1 MLVPLNKNS
10 NGVVS
15 MARPAPIGETGGS
28 LPNPRLLI
36 VDDIADNR
44 TILARRF
51 QRRNFDVIEADC
63 GERALALIDADS
75 FDVVLLDVIMP
86 DMSGLEVLR
95 KIRAT
100 HSGAELPVIMVTAN
114 NTSTDIVGAL
124 EVGANDYV
132 AKPVDFAVALARV
145 NVQVERKR
153 ASEAL
158 ARAYEALNQTNEQ
171 LEQRVAERTAQLSEI
186 NHQLKSEIA
195 SREISEARSQ
205 YLAFH
210 DALTGLGN
218 RMLFREELQK
228 ALTDARLT
236 GQRLAILFIDLDGFK
251 NVNDTLGHSIGDALL
266 KALSVRM
273 RDNLPEDVK
282 IARLGGDE
290 FAVMQAPSDRV
301 DHAISLANA
310 IIEIVNQPC
319 RIDNHTLLV
328 SASIGIAVSNRG
340 DDSVENLLKC
350 ADLAMYRA
358 KADGRGSAGPGTFR
372 MFDPQMDVAAQE
384 ALRMKSEM
392 RQALMSGGFELHYQ
406 PLVSMET
413 RQVTGFEALLRWPH
427 EDRGMISPAEFIP
440 VAEDTGLIVQLGE
453 WVLREACSEAMNW
466 PDHIRI
472 AVNLSPVQFCRGNLV
487 SVVVNALAATGLTPS
502 RLELEI
508 TEAVLLDRTERNVQ
522 ILQQLRELGVRISMD
537 DFGTGFSSLS
547 YLRSF
552 PFDKIKIDQ
561 SFVENLSNDGRSQT
575 IVSAIAGLGLSF
587 GMSTAAEGVE
597 TEEQMECL
605 GIKGCTEVQGRF
617 YSMPVPAS
625 KVSALLDSINES

>member
-1 MLVPLNKNS
+1 LNPAQKPAAS
-10 NGVVS
+10 VVS
-15 MARPAPIGETGGS
+15 LARPAPIGEGRIEG
-28 LPNPRLLI
+28 PNPRILI

-44 TILARRF
+44 IILARRF
-51 QRRNFDVIEADC
+51 QRRNFDVVEADC
-63 GERALALIDADS
+63 GTQALEILKREA

-95 KIRAT
+95 KIRAA
-100 HSGAELPVIMVTAN
+100 HSSATLPVIMVTAN
-114 NTSTDIVGAL
+114 NTSTDVVGAL

-153 ASEAL
+153 ANEAL
-158 ARAYEALNQTNEQ
+158 ASAYDALNQTNER
-171 LEQRVAERTAQLSEI
+171 LEQRVIERTAQLSEI
-186 NHQLKSEIA
+186 NQQLKNEIA
-195 SREISEARSQ
+195 SREVSEARSQ

-218 RMLFREELQK
+218 RMLFREELQN
-228 ALTDARLT
+228 ALKVSQLT
-236 GQRLAILFIDLDGFK
+236 KEKLAILFIDLDGFK

-266 KALSVRM
+266 KALSVRI
-273 RDNLPEDVK
+273 RDNLPENVL

-290 FAVMQAPSDRV
+290 FAVMQSPSNKPEQ
-301 DHAISLANA
+301 AISLANK
-310 IIEIVNQPC
+310 IVEIVNKPC
-319 RIDNHTLLV
+319 RIDNHNLLV
-328 SASIGIAVSNRG
+328 SASIGIAVSSG
-340 DDSVENLLKC
+340 QDDSVENMLKC

-372 MFDPQMDVAAQE
+372 MFDPEMDTAAQA
-384 ALRMKSEM
+384 ALRLKSEM
-392 RQALMSGGFELHYQ
+392 RQALMAGGFELHYQ

-427 EDRGMISPAEFIP
+427 AERGMVSPAEFIP
-440 VAEDTGLIVQLGE
+440 VAEDTGLIVPLGE
-453 WVLREACSEAMNW
+453 WVLREACAEAMKW
-466 PDHIRI
+466 PGQIRI
-472 AVNLSPVQFCRGNLV
+472 AVNLSPVQFQRGSLV
-487 SVVVNALAATGLTPS
+487 AIVVGALAASGLPPS

-508 TEAVLLDRTERNVQ
+508 TEAVLLDRTERNVMV
-522 ILQQLRELGVRISMD
+522 LQQLRELGVKISMD

-561 SFVENLSNDGRSQT
+561 SFIQNLSNDGRSQT
-575 IVSAIAGLGLSF
+575 IVSAITGLGLSF

-605 GIKGCTEVQGRF
+605 VVKGCTEVQGRF
-617 YSMPVPAS
+617 FSMPVPAS
-625 KVSALLDSINES
+625 QVGALLERINEL

>member
-1 MLVPLNKNS
+1 MSIPLNTNAAS
-10 NGVVS
+10 VVS
-15 MARPAPIGETGGS
+15 MARPAPLVDAPS
-28 LPNPRLLI
+28 ASPNPRILI

-44 TILARRF
+44 IILARRF
-51 QRRNFDVIEADC
+51 QRRNFDVVEADC
-63 GERALALIDADS
+63 GTRALEIIESDS

-95 KIRAT
+95 KIRAS
-100 HSGAELPVIMVTAN
+100 HSSAALPVIMVTAN

-124 EVGANDYV
+124 EIGANDYV

-158 ARAYEALNQTNEQ
+158 AGAYEALNQTNER
-171 LEQRVAERTAQLSEI
+171 LEQRVVERTAQLSEI
-186 NHQLKSEIA
+186 NQQLKNEIA
-195 SREISEARSQ
+195 NREVSEARSQ

-218 RMLFREELQK
+218 RMLFREELQN
-228 ALTDARLT
+228 ALKVAQLT
-236 GQRLAILFIDLDGFK
+236 NEKLAILFIDLDGFK

-273 RDNLPEDVK
+273 RDNLPENVQ

-290 FAVMQAPSDRV
+290 FAVMQAPSNKPEQ
-301 DHAISLANA
+301 AISLANT
-310 IIEIVNQPC
+310 IVEIVNQPC

-328 SASIGIAVSNRG
+328 SASIGIAVSNG
-340 DDSVENLLKC
+340 EDDTVENLLKC

-372 MFDPQMDVAAQE
+372 VFDPGMDIAAQQ
-384 ALRMKSEM
+384 ALRLKSEM
-392 RQALMSGGFELHYQ
+392 RQALMTGGFELYYQ

-427 EDRGMISPAEFIP
+427 AERGMISPAEFIP

-453 WVLREACSEAMNW
+453 WVLREACMEAMKW
-466 PDHIRI
+466 PGQVRI
-472 AVNLSPVQFCRGNLV
+472 AVNLSPVQFHRGNLV
-487 SVVVNALAATGLTPS
+487 AVVVSALATSGLAPS

-522 ILQQLRELGVRISMD
+522 ILQQLREIGVRISMD

-561 SFVENLSNDGRSQT
+561 SFIANLSNDGRSQT
-575 IVSAIAGLGLSF
+575 IVSAITGLGLSF

-597 TEEQMECL
+597 TEEQIECL
-605 GIKGCTEVQGRF
+605 GVKGCTEVQGRF
-617 YSMPVPAS
+617 YSMPVPS
-625 KVSALLDSINES
+625 SQVGALLEKINEI